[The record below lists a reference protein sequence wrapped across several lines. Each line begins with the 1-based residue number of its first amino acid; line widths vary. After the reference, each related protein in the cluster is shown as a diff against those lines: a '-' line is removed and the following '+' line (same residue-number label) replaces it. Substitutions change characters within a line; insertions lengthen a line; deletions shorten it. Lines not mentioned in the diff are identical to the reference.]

1 MKIALIT
8 NSRIPS
14 LTANSIQAMKVVQAL
29 MQLGHDVRMFAPA
42 EAEPMT
48 LESLKAHYGLR
59 LVPSLQLL
67 PSITG
72 LKRLDFILHAQRAAR
87 NFNADLIYTW
97 LPQSAALGLWMKYP
111 VVLEM
116 HADVTGRM
124 GAWWLRQFWKAKGK
138 KKMTVTTSALRKAL
152 ERSTQLKFE
161 DEAVIAAPN
170 GVELE
175 RYEGL
180 PSPREARRQLN
191 LPEGLTVGFTGHIYP
206 GRGAD
211 LLFELAKAM
220 PHVNFLWV
228 GGTPELVSFWKSK
241 LAEESVANV
250 IMTGFVE
257 HRRIP
262 LYQAAA
268 DVLLM
273 PYSRSISASSGGDI
287 AEVINPMKM
296 FEYMASGRAIVC
308 ADLPVIR
315 EVLNEGN
322 AVFCKPSESVGGRV
336 GGGVSKQASPTQP
349 PPPYRDREIVGDW
362 QLAIDAVLAD
372 EPRRGA
378 LGAQA
383 RHDVEKF
390 SWLKREER
398 VMEGI
403 I

>member
-14 LTANSIQAMKVVQAL
+14 LTANSIQAMKVAQAL
-29 MQLGHDVRMFAPA
+29 MQLGHDIKLFAPK
-42 EAEPMT
+42 ETEPPNYALLIT
-48 LESLKAHYGLR
+48 HYGLR
-59 LVPSLQLL
+59 LVPELELI
-67 PSITG
+67 PSISG

-87 NFNADLIYTW
+87 TFGADLIYTW

-116 HADVTGRM
+116 HADVTGLT

-138 KKMTVTTSALRKAL
+138 KRMTVTTSGLRNAL
-152 ERSTQLKFE
+152 ERSTKLKLE
-161 DEAVIAAPN
+161 NEAVLPAPN

-175 RYEGL
+175 RYENL
-180 PSPREARRQLN
+180 PSPAEARRQLN
-191 LPEGLTVGFTGHIYP
+191 LPEGLTVGFTGHIYQ

-211 LLFELAKAM
+211 LLFELAQQM
-220 PHVNFLWV
+220 PRVNFLWV

-241 LAEESVANV
+241 LEEARVANV
-250 IMTGFVE
+250 TITGFVE
-257 HRRIP
+257 HSRIP

-273 PYSRSISASSGGDI
+273 PYSRSIAASSGQDI

-296 FEYMASGRAIVC
+296 FEYMAARRGIVC
-308 ADLPVIR
+308 ADISVIR
-315 EVLNEGN
+315 EILNEKN
-322 AVFCKPSESVGGRV
+322 AVFCKAG
-336 GGGVSKQASPTQP
+336 
-349 PPPYRDREIVGDW
+349 EIGEW
-362 QLAIDAVLAD
+362 KLAIEALLAD
-372 EPRRGA
+372 ESRRLA

-383 RHDVEKF
+383 RKDVEQF

-398 VMEGI
+398 LVKGMI
-403 I
+403 